1 MTDTVVLSIV
11 EVHQRVEAIFN
22 KVGLSSVQSG
32 PITRVIVAAERDAA
46 KSHGIYRIEGV
57 LRTVKAGKVTP
68 DATLMVLPQSAS
80 GIVTVSG
87 GGGFANPAF
96 ELG

>member
-11 EVHQRVEAIFN
+11 EVRQRVEAIFN
-22 KVGLSSVQSG
+22 KAGLSSAQSG
-32 PITRVIVAAERDAA
+32 PISGVIVAAERDAA

-68 DATLMVLPQSAS
+68 RWSDA
-80 GIVTVSG
+80 
-87 GGGFANPAF
+87 
-96 ELG
+96 